1 MTTEQTAA
9 ATPTP
14 TSRAAQPQP
23 RDRRRGWLSFLRD
36 VLIIVLV
43 AVLVSFLVKTFLVR
57 SFYIPSGSM
66 ESTLMVN
73 DRILVDEITPR
84 FGGYG
89 RGDIVVFRDPGGWLP
104 PRAET
109 ERSFLLEG
117 VDWTLSLVGLAAP
130 DSDDHLVKR
139 IIGMPGDHVVCCN
152 AIGQVT
158 VNGVPIDETDYV
170 QRPTPDSPASGEP
183 FDVTVPENR
192 LWVLGDN
199 RYSSK
204 DSRYNQDQPG
214 EGFVPVENVVGRAFL
229 TTWPFDRFGMLDFHR
244 DVFGGVPEAS
254 DEPVEDPTD
263 APTDAPPE
271 APAEN
276 PLP

>member
-1 MTTEQTAA
+1 MSIEQTAPA
-9 ATPTP
+9 APAP
-14 TSRAAQPQP
+14 SSRSAASSG
-23 RDRRRGWLSFLRD
+23 RDRRRGWLTFLRD
-36 VLIIVLV
+36 VIIIVLV

-73 DRILVDEITPR
+73 DRILVDEVTPQ
-84 FGGYG
+84 FGGYE

-104 PRAET
+104 VSTDPPRSPIVEA
-109 ERSFLLEG
+109 
-117 VDWTLSLVGLAAP
+117 VDWSLSLVGLSAP

-152 AIGQVT
+152 TIGQIS
-158 VNGVPIDETDYV
+158 VNDVPIDETDYLKL
-170 QRPTPDSPASGEP
+170 QTAGSPASADD
-183 FDVTVPENR
+183 FDVVVPDDR

-214 EGFVPVENVVGRAFL
+214 KGFVPVGNVVGRAFL
-229 TTWPFDRFGMLDFHR
+229 ITWPFDRFGMLDFHH
-244 DVFGGVPEAS
+244 DVFSGVPE
-254 DEPVEDPTD
+254 PVE
-263 APTDAPPE
+263 E
-271 APAEN
+271 PAAK
-276 PLP
+276 